1 LDSGPKADEPERA
14 NILTMKQPDSK
25 SSLSAPRR
33 FLLLPERLG
42 RRPAGGARIRRYQL
56 ASVGHRRAV
65 DRADVATALMA
76 HELSR
81 LGRM

>member
-1 LDSGPKADEPERA
+1 
-14 NILTMKQPDSK
+14 MKQPESK

-33 FLLLPERLG
+33 FLLLPEQLG
-42 RRPAGGARIRRYQL
+42 RRGGPGPRIRRYQI
-56 ASVGHRRAV
+56 ASVDHRRGV

-76 HELSR
+76 RELSR